1 MRQEMKSCE
10 LTVEGEFISETAM
23 EELGWSEHPD
33 VIQSE

>member
-23 EELGWSEHPD
+23 EELGWSEHPGA
-33 VIQSE
+33 I